1 MMVSFNV
8 ISPSVVGC
16 YQFFEIGITFM
27 FHPEGEGSMSLQGA
41 DTRLHVK
48 KRPRQPQIWYRLSNV
63 RLQRTAEVNVAK
75 KK

>member
-48 KRPRQPQIWYRLSNV
+48 KRPRQPQI
-63 RLQRTAEVNVAK
+63 
-75 KK
+75 